1 MKKFKTIILLLLT
14 VSLTMTLSCEDD
26 GGTSVINLEE
36 GVVPN
41 LSKDD
46 SADAFLDFLK
56 IGNGENVGIAFNV
69 DIAQGNPKS
78 SNILGIYRSVDGS
91 VYRTDL
97 FNDVSLPGTFTL
109 TVTDILTAF
118 SELSTINDIKLGDV
132 LSITTSFVRADNTVL
147 NLINEDGT
155 DNFSSNIKN
164 SGIVNVVINYAV
176 SCPSDIGGTY
186 LVSSTGTGCCG
197 VTPINNHQYT
207 VKVTDNG
214 GGVYSL
220 SDFSGGAYDGL
231 FCAAFG
237 ICGDASGGDIT
248 DVCGNLSG
256 KNADCC
262 GSEISFSG
270 TDNGDGTWSVEIS
283 SGFIDVTSTW
293 VKQ

>member
-1 MKKFKTIILLLLT
+1 MEKFKKIILILFFI
-14 VSLTMTLSCEDD
+14 SLTLSCKDD
-26 GGTSVINLEE
+26 GGTSVITLQE

-41 LSKDD
+41 LEKDA
-46 SADAFLDFLK
+46 SAEAFLDFLK
-56 IGNGENVGIAFNV
+56 IGNGENVGISFNV
-69 DIAQGNPKS
+69 DIAQGNPKL
-78 SNILGIYRSVDGS
+78 SNILGVYRSVDGP
-91 VYRTDL
+91 VYRAEL
-97 FNDVSLPGTFTL
+97 FNNISLPGTFSL
-109 TVTDILTAF
+109 TVTEILTAF
-118 SELSTINDIKLGDV
+118 PELSTTDDINLGDV
-132 LSITTSFVRADNTVL
+132 LSITTSFVLGDDTVL

-164 SGIVNVVINYAV
+164 SGIVNAVINYAV

-197 VTPINNHQYT
+197 VAPIENYEYT
-207 VKVTDNG
+207 VTVTDNG

-231 FCAAFG
+231 FCGAFS
-237 ICGDASGGDIT
+237 ICGDASGGEIT

-262 GSEISFSG
+262 GDEISFSG

-283 SGFIDVTSTW
+283 SGFIDITSTW